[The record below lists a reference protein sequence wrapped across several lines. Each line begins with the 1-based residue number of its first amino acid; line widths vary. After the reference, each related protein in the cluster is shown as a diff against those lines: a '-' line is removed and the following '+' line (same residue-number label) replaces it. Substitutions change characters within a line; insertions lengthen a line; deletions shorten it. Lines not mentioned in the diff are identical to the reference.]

1 MTHNEYCYPFKA
13 LTSLSLNITFVN
25 YHLQTTPSI
34 FHRSWLSVCSGLSST
49 CWIDAKH
56 PTATLLPIIRLL
68 KFSILSN
75 NEDSLPIE
83 TCFHPILFQIKVLL
97 LLPLLMTKCNFN
109 ERSLIILCFHNA

>member
-13 LTSLSLNITFVN
+13 LTSLSLNITFIN

-34 FHRSWLSVCSGLSST
+34 FHRSWLSVCSGLSSI

-68 KFSILSN
+68 KCSNLSN

-83 TCFHPILFQIKVLL
+83 TCFHPMLF
-97 LLPLLMTKCNFN
+97 LPLLMPKCNFN
-109 ERSLIILCFHNA
+109 ERSLIILCFHNAYCDKS